1 MVGIEYGN
9 MRFIPADNSEA
20 NGEIMGRCNA
30 LYDVCMREANG
41 KYFGSDLKMVCS
53 IMGFNDILR
62 KVEEKEQAEKEKA
75 SVATAD

>member
-1 MVGIEYGN
+1 MIGFEHGG
-9 MRFIPADNSEA
+9 MRYVPQNNDEA

-62 KVEEKEQAEKEKA
+62 KVEEKEKA